1 MEVIKEQIDDL
12 NAVLKIQLKEDDYT
26 PKVDASLQDLK
37 KKASLKGFRPG
48 KVPMGLVKKMYGKS
62 VLYEEINKLV
72 SESLTN
78 YMKEEDLQV
87 IGEPIPSEDQ
97 KQINFDTQKEFDFL
111 FDVGLRPE
119 FEITLNK
126 RLKLP
131 YYEIVADDKII
142 DQYVDSYTGRYGKLE
157 NIDTVIE
164 TAVTKGK
171 IEQLDADG
179 NILENGISTEGTS
192 ILLDKITDEDEK
204 KKFLNSKIGDIIKID
219 INKTFSTE
227 TERASVLGVE
237 KEDVEKLENNFQY
250 TITEIT
256 NFIKA
261 ELNEEL
267 FKKVFKDEEIKTE
280 EEFRNK
286 IKEDIAKSTIKDS
299 DYKFA
304 IDVRKKL
311 IEKTDI
317 ALPEEFLKR
326 WLLLKDENKEL
337 TGEKF
342 DKDFPNF
349 LTDLKW
355 QLITNKLVEEHKIKV
370 DPEEIKE
377 LAIEITKMQFQQYG
391 AQVDMF
397 PPEQLE
403 QFANDMFLKKENEVR
418 KLYDKKFEDKVV
430 KIIKEAVKLDRKE
443 VSHEEFNALFEQK

>member
-12 NAVLKIQLKEDDYT
+12 NAVLKIQLKEDDYN

-48 KVPMGLVKKMYGKS
+48 KVPMGLVKKMYGKN

-78 YMKEEDLQV
+78 YMKDENLQV
-87 IGEPIPSEDQ
+87 IGEPIPSENQ
-97 KQINFDTQKEFDFL
+97 EQINFDTQKEFDFI

-119 FEITLNK
+119 FELNLNK
-126 RLKLP
+126 KLKLP
-131 YYEIVADDKII
+131 YYEIVADDNII

-171 IEQLDADG
+171 IEQLDDEG
-179 NILENGISTEGTS
+179 NILEEGISTEGTS

-204 KKFLNSKIGDIIKID
+204 KKFLDSKIGDVIKLD
-219 INKTFSTE
+219 INKTFTSDV
-227 TERASVLGVE
+227 ERASVLGVE
-237 KEDVEKLENNFQY
+237 KEKLEELGNNFQY

-261 ELNEEL
+261 EINEEL
-267 FKKVFKDEEIKTE
+267 FKKVFKDDEIKTE
-280 EEFRNK
+280 EEFRAK
-286 IKEDIAKSTIKDS
+286 IKETISEATVKDS
-299 DYKFA
+299 NYKFA

-311 IEKTDI
+311 VDKIDI

-370 DPEEIKE
+370 EPEEIKE

-397 PPEQLE
+397 SQEQLE
-403 QFANDMFLKKENEVR
+403 QFANDMFLKKEDEVR

-430 KIIKEAVKLDRKE
+430 EIIKEAIKLDNKE

>member
-12 NAVLKIQLKEDDYT
+12 NAVLKIQLKEEDYN

-37 KKASLKGFRPG
+37 KKSSLKGFRPG
-48 KVPMGLVKKMYGKS
+48 KVPMGLVKKMYGKN

-78 YMKEEDLQV
+78 YMKDENLQV

-111 FDVGLRPE
+111 FDVGLRPK
-119 FEITLNK
+119 FELAIDK
-126 RLKLP
+126 SFKLP
-131 YYEIVADDKII
+131 YYEIVADDKIT

-157 NIDTVIE
+157 SIDKVIE

-171 IEQLDADG
+171 IEQLDAEG
-179 NILENGISTEGTS
+179 NLLEDGISTEGTS

-204 KKFLNSKIGDIIKID
+204 KKFLDSKIGDLIKLD
-219 INKTFSTE
+219 INKTFTSDV
-227 TERASVLGVE
+227 ERASVLGVE
-237 KEDVEKLENNFQY
+237 KEKLEELGNNFQY

-267 FKKVFKDEEIKTE
+267 FKKVFKEEEIKTE
-280 EEFRNK
+280 EEFRAK
-286 IKEDIAKSTIKDS
+286 IKETISEATIKDS
-299 DYKFA
+299 NYKFA

-311 IEKTDI
+311 VEKTDI

-397 PPEQLE
+397 PQEQLE
-403 QFANDMFLKKENEVR
+403 QFANDMFLKKEDEVR

-430 KIIKEAVKLDRKE
+430 EIIKEAVKLDNKE